1 MNLPNK
7 ITMGRIILSILLL
20 ILLIFPFHE
29 INVEFPTYY
38 VFVKIALNLKYIIG
52 GVMFAVAAFT
62 DFIDGNIARKRNL
75 VTDFGKIM
83 DAIADKI
90 LVNGVLIVLAVN
102 GYISVVV
109 PVIIVTRDI
118 AVDSIRMVSGSK
130 GKVIAAS
137 WMGKAKT
144 VCMLIG
150 VSLLFFSNLPFELI
164 GSGIRVAELLVFLA
178 TVLSLISGC
187 QYFIA
192 NKEFIFNK
200 I

>member
-7 ITMGRIILSILLL
+7 ITMGRIILAVLLL
-20 ILLIFPFHE
+20 ILLVFPFNE
-29 INVEFPTYY
+29 VGVTFPTYY
-38 VFVKIALNLKYIIG
+38 LFDKIAINLKYIIG
-52 GVMFAVAAFT
+52 GVMFIVAAFT
-62 DFIDGNIARKRNL
+62 DFLDGNIARKRNI

-102 GYISVVV
+102 GDISVVV
-109 PVIIVTRDI
+109 PVVIITRDI
-118 AVDSIRMVSGSK
+118 VVDSIRMVSSGK

-150 VSLLFFSNLPFELI
+150 ISLIFFSNLPFELLN
-164 GSGIRVAELLVFLA
+164 IRVAELLVFLA
-178 TVLSLISGC
+178 TVLSVISGS

-192 NKEFIFNK
+192 NKEFILSEM
-200 I
+200 

>member
-7 ITMGRIILSILLL
+7 ITMGRIILAILLL
-20 ILLIFPFHE
+20 ILLVFPFQE
-29 INVEFPTYY
+29 VNVEFPTYY
-38 VFVKIALNLKYIIG
+38 VFGKVALNLKYIIG

-62 DFIDGNIARKRNL
+62 DFIDGNIARKRNM
-75 VTDFGKIM
+75 VTDLGKIM

-150 VSLLFFSNLPFELI
+150 VTLLFFSNLPFELI
-164 GSGIRVAELLVFLA
+164 GSGVRVAELLVFLA
-178 TVLSLISGC
+178 TVLSLVSGC

-192 NKEFIFNK
+192 NKEFIFSK